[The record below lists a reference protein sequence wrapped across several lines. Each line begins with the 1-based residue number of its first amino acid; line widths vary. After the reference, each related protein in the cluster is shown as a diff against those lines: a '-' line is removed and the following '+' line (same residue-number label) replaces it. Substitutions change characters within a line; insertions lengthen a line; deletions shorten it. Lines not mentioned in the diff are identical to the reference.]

1 MLLVVL
7 LGLSAAVL
15 LSVAAAL
22 QQHAAQRAAG
32 TGTGGPLPLLRVAHR
47 LVRSPVWVSG
57 QVTSALGA
65 GVQAVALHLG
75 SVGLVQPLLATQLL
89 FALPLG
95 ARRSRRWPRVRD
107 WLAAGAIVG
116 ALALFLTV
124 RGTVP
129 AHGHSDRARVLVALA
144 ATVVLAGL
152 TVTVATT
159 KIGRRGYAT
168 LLAVGGALC
177 SALSAV
183 LLKVTAESAA
193 VRGAA
198 ATVTD
203 WPAYALLVSILGA
216 LVLGQ
221 QAFASGSLAAAV
233 TAGSITN
240 PVASYLLGMVAFH
253 TAPPRGVGAIAALG
267 GAAALLLAGAWG
279 LARSAAVGLGGE
291 FDAGAADGL
300 GGEAR
305 QHRQVLADHA
315 GHTDRPGPRQRRRGV
330 HRPGEHGVGG
340 PVQFLDHRGG
350 EQPEP
355 DRHAVNAAAAQSG
368 AQARK
373 LQGVTRRQDPAHV
386 RLAGERVEHRPLLGA
401 HRHRYAR
408 RVKPQRPGDLGGD
421 VE

>member
-7 LGLSAAVL
+7 LGLSAAVI
-15 LSVAAAL
+15 LSIAAAL

-32 TGTGGPLPLLRVAHR
+32 PATSGALPLLRVAHR
-47 LVRSPVWVSG
+47 LVRSPLWVCG

-89 FALPLG
+89 FALPFG
-95 ARRSRRWPRVRD
+95 ARRSRRWPRARD

-124 RGTVP
+124 RGAVP
-129 AHGHSDRARVLVALA
+129 VHGHSDRDRVLAAVA

-152 TVTVATT
+152 TVAVATT
-159 KIGRRGYAT
+159 KLGRRGYAT

-183 LLKVTAESAA
+183 LLKVTGESAA
-193 VRGAA
+193 ERGAA
-198 ATVTD
+198 ATASD

-240 PVASYLLGMVAFH
+240 PVASYLLGMLAFQA
-253 TAPPRGVGAIAALG
+253 APPRGAGPLAALG
-267 GAAALLLAGAWG
+267 GAALLLLAGAWG
-279 LARSAAVGLGGE
+279 LARSGLGGE
-291 FDAGAADGL
+291 LDTGPADRLGAQAG
-300 GGEAR
+300 
-305 QHRQVLADHA
+305 QHRQVLAYHA
-315 GHTDRPGPRQRRRGV
+315 GHADRPSARQRRLRV

-355 DRHAVNAAAAQSG
+355 DRHAVDATAAQPG
-368 AQARK
+368 AQAGQ
-373 LQGVTRRQDPAHV
+373 LQRVAGGQDPAHV

-401 HRHRYAR
+401 HRHRHVR
-408 RVKPQRPGDLGGD
+408 RVKPQGLGDLRGD

>member
-22 QQHAAQRAAG
+22 QQHAAHRAAG
-32 TGTGGPLPLLRVAHR
+32 TDTGGPLPLLRVAHR
-47 LVRSPVWVSG
+47 LVRSPIWVSG

-95 ARRSRRWPRVRD
+95 ARRSRRWPRARD

-124 RGTVP
+124 RGAVP
-129 AHGHSDRARVLVALA
+129 AHGHSDRHRLLAALA
-144 ATVVLAGL
+144 ATIVLAGL
-152 TVTVATT
+152 TVTIATT
-159 KIGRRGYAT
+159 KLGRRGYAT

-193 VRGAA
+193 ERGAA

-240 PVASYLLGMVAFH
+240 PVASYLLGMLAFH
-253 TAPPRGVGAIAALG
+253 AAPPRRAGALAALG

-279 LARSAAVGLGGE
+279 LARSAAVNLGGE
-291 FDAGAADGL
+291 FDAGPAGRSS
-300 GGEAR
+300 EAG
-305 QHRQVLADHA
+305 QQRQVLADHA
-315 GHTDRPGPRQRRRGV
+315 GHADRPGARQRRRRV

-340 PVQFLDHRGG
+340 PAQFLDHRGG

-355 DRHAVNAAAAQSG
+355 DRHAVNAAAAQPG
-368 AQARK
+368 AQAGQ
-373 LQGVTRRQDPAHV
+373 LQRVAGGQDPAHV

-408 RVKPQRPGDLGGD
+408 RVKPQRLGDLGGD
-421 VE
+421 VD